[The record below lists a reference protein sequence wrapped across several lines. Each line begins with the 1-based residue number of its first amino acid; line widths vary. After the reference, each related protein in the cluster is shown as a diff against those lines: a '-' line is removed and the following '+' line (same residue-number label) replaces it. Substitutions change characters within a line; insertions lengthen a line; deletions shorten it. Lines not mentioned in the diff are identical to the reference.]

1 MSMRVNRRFLYWG
14 VFLVAIGAVL
24 VAADVGR
31 LDSEAIADIL
41 RLWPLAFVAIGIG
54 IALRRTRFSLPSG
67 VLAAA
72 VPGLLLGGG
81 FALVPRIAADC
92 GATEAASTVAARE
105 GVFDGPAR
113 IAVTAGCGSLV
124 VTTAP
129 GRRLAVR
136 CRRRLPDERRSST
149 RRRDPSRSK
158 VAWVRAGVASVSAV
172 TTGV

>member
-54 IALRRTRFSLPSG
+54 IALRRTRFSVPSG

-129 GRRLAVR
+129 GGAWRFDAGDTPGRAPIIDASARSLSIEGGMGRGLAS
-136 CRRRLPDERRSST
+136 LQ
-149 RRRDPSRSK
+149 SRP
-158 VAWVRAGVASVSAV
+158 
-172 TTGV
+172 